1 MVSEYQFLRVVDKL
15 TPEDAAVIR
24 QYVAQLEQEIQG
36 LNMSIESAP
45 KQRKWRYNDED

>member
-1 MVSEYQFLRVVDKL
+1 MVSEYQFLRVVDRL
-15 TPEDAAVIR
+15 AQEDAAVIR

-45 KQRKWRYNDED
+45 KHRKRRYDDED